1 MIISAGNQESFPFAI
16 PIGVGL
22 IDSAINL
29 TKLCLMQVPE
39 FLIFIGS
46 CGSYGRLKLFDIV
59 TSATASNI
67 ELSFLQ
73 DLSYTPIDNVV
84 KLEHTISSFFV
95 SHETIINSSNYITTD
110 KKLSK
115 QMLNYNIE
123 CENMEFFSV
132 IKVAKEFNIPVVGV
146 FVVTNYCDNF
156 AHEEFKQNHQK
167 AMQILVNFLHE
178 KNIINSN
185 CVFSTKN

>member
-1 MIISAGNQESFPFAI
+1 MIICAGNQESFSFATT
-16 PIGVGL
+16 IGVGL

-29 TKLCLMQVPE
+29 TKICLMQVPE
-39 FLIFIGS
+39 YLIFIGS
-46 CGSYGRLKLFDIV
+46 CGSYGKLKPFDIV
-59 TSATASNI
+59 TSSTSSNI

-84 KLEHTISSFFV
+84 KAQNSISSFFV

-110 KKLSK
+110 EKLSK
-115 QMLNYNIE
+115 QMLDYNID

-132 IKVAKEFNIPVVGV
+132 VKVAREFNIPVVGV
-146 FVVTNYCDNF
+146 FVVTNYCNKN
-156 AHEEFKQNHQK
+156 AHEDFKQNHSK

-178 KNIINSN
+178 KSII
-185 CVFSTKN
+185 K